1 MKITEIKVLRGPN
14 YWSIRRPK
22 LIQVK
27 IDLEEMEE
35 NLREVAKHKLLY
47 KDLAQAYLIN
57 PEARLEVIVEEIEKE
72 RGGEKERKREKE
84 RER

>member
-1 MKITEIKVLRGPN
+1 
-14 YWSIRRPK
+14 
-22 LIQVK
+22 
-27 IDLEEMEE
+27 MEE

-57 PEARLEVIVEEIEKE
+57 PEARLEVIVEEIERESE
-72 RGGEKERKREKE
+72 REIKRKREGEKKREGEREIE

>member
-1 MKITEIKVLRGPN
+1 
-14 YWSIRRPK
+14 
-22 LIQVK
+22 
-27 IDLEEMEE
+27 MEE

-72 RGGEKERKREKE
+72 RKKE
-84 RER
+84 RERERKK